1 MEKDVFC
8 GIVSGDIPTTRL
20 FEDRD
25 ILAFPDINPQA
36 PVHILI
42 IPKKH
47 FSTINDLGE
56 RDGELLGRMV
66 LVARK
71 LAKEHGVSFTGYRL
85 VLNCGPQGGQVVP
98 HVHLHLLGGRQLS
111 GELG

>member
-1 MEKDVFC
+1 MENDVFC
-8 GIVSGDIPTTRL
+8 QIAAGEIPAKRL
-20 FEDRD
+20 YEDRD

-47 FSTINDLGE
+47 FATVNDLGE
-56 RDGELLGRMV
+56 KDLSLIGRMI
-66 LVARK
+66 LVAQK
-71 LAKEHGVSFTGYRL
+71 LASEHGVAFTGYRL
-85 VLNCGPQGGQVVP
+85 VLNCGSQGGQIVP
-98 HVHLHLLGGRQLS
+98 HLHLHLLGGRQLS